1 MLVSLRRRASPPLPR
16 ERDELLQLL
25 LACHTRIRA
34 FARLAEEMGRRRD
47 LPAHEVADAC
57 RRCARYFEEALP
69 LHVVDEEQSLVPRLI
84 HRDRALDA
92 CLEAMQAQHVQHTA
106 GTHALIAA
114 LHATECAPDDELVA
128 RGEHRARF
136 DRRALMRS
144 TLARRALRRDDRS
157 DNRRP
162 RQKRTDRERLANWAA
177 HARDGATLTR
187 RRDDATNNTIVA
199 PLRRCVRPKT
209 YRIAGRAT

>member
-1 MLVSLRRRASPPLPR
+1 MLVSLRRRASPPLES
-16 ERDELLQLL
+16 ERDALLQLL

-84 HRDRALDA
+84 HKDRALDA

-114 LHATECAPDDELVA
+114 LHATERAPDDEL
-128 RGEHRARF
+128 
-136 DRRALMRS
+136 
-144 TLARRALRRDDRS
+144 ARRALKRVAQSQVLAFDEHLGLEEREIFPSIEEHLTAAEQRAVIAELRYRR
-157 DNRRP
+157 
-162 RQKRTDRERLANWAA
+162 QLA
-177 HARDGATLTR
+177 DEG
-187 RRDDATNNTIVA
+187 
-199 PLRRCVRPKT
+199 
-209 YRIAGRAT
+209 